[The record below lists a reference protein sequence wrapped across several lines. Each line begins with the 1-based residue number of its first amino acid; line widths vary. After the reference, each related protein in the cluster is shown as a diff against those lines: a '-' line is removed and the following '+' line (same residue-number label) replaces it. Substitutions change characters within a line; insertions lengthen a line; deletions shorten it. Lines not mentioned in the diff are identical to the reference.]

1 MEFFT
6 ETYKRYNTELKN
18 CGDLAGECSNLI
30 SSMSTISTSL
40 SQAQSSAN
48 ASSWEELGMKEI
60 TTTTFPA
67 LSNNVNDL
75 KSNFESGLQKVISIL
90 IDQLLPK
97 TDELKAENENLEAI
111 EAEIKSLVAPAQT
124 DSKGNTN
131 PAYTTYINKKE
142 ELLGKKEESRTKCKN
157 LKSECDALVSQAKGL
172 DSAVKD
178 IKLAEKPKLENQDLY
193 GNKLLELITFEGKKY
208 FAIKTANGSV
218 IDFSNAL
225 HQYGLTQTDHAA
237 AYGNSC
243 LGVAKAYGNR
253 ILGGINSSNMDA
265 FYSGAYTTY
274 DGGTQYSNLQDALEV
289 IYNEIKAGRPCVI
302 DVISNQ
308 TENKGANNRHFA
320 TVVGIRSDVK
330 SAKDLK
336 EEDLLIIDSWDGNL
350 EDVNHSDDKDRHMRL
365 DRGSGTYRV
374 DVLKA

>member
-1 MEFFT
+1 MEYFT
-6 ETYKRYNTELKN
+6 ETYRRYNTELKN
-18 CGDLAGECSNLI
+18 CGDLTGECSSIVSSISNI
-30 SSMSTISTSL
+30 SSSL
-40 SQAQSSAN
+40 SQAQGSVN

-60 TTTTFPA
+60 TTKTIPA
-67 LSNNVNDL
+67 LTSNVTDL
-75 KSNFESGLQKVISIL
+75 KSNFESSLQKVLDIL
-90 IDQLLPK
+90 LNQLLPK
-97 TDELKAENENLEAI
+97 TDDLKAENENLEAL
-111 EAEIKSLVAPAQT
+111 EKECNSLVAPQQY
-124 DSKGNTN
+124 DSKGNTTQEYN
-131 PAYTTYINKKE
+131 NYLNKKADLQE
-142 ELLGKKEESRTKCKN
+142 KIKESRQKCKN
-157 LKSECDALVSQAKGL
+157 LRSDCDSLVSQAKGM
-172 DSAVKD
+172 DGAVKD
-178 IKLAEKPKLENQDLY
+178 IKLAEKPKLENEQLY
-193 GNKLLELITFEGKKY
+193 GNKKLELITFEGKKY

-225 HQYGLTQTDHAA
+225 QQYGLTQTDNAA

-274 DGGTQYSNLQDALEV
+274 DGGTHYGNKQDALTA
-289 IYNEIKAGRPCVI
+289 IYNQIIQGKPCVI

-336 EEDLLIIDSWDGNL
+336 EEDLLIIDSWDGKL
-350 EDVNHSDDKDRHMRL
+350 EDVNYTDAKDRHMRL
-365 DRGSGTYRV
+365 DRSSQTYRV